1 MKRKHNEKGKRT
13 PHVTTD
19 TAKHSHSSS
28 SANSSAAQPSD
39 CHHSTRAPNSEM
51 NGLDNTP
58 FNSKPRLD
66 SNTDVDGNLRM
77 NTAHIDVQFIARWK
91 HKRGLSRQGRCP
103 PQRR

>member
-1 MKRKHNEKGKRT
+1 MKRKHSEKGKRT

-39 CHHSTRAPNSEM
+39 CHHSTHVPNSEM

-77 NTAHIDVQFIARWK
+77 NTAHIDVQFTVHRK
-91 HKRGLSRQGRCP
+91 HKRGLSRQGRRP
-103 PQRR
+103 P

>member
-1 MKRKHNEKGKRT
+1 MKRKHSEKGKRT

-39 CHHSTRAPNSEM
+39 CHHSTHAPNSEM
-51 NGLDNTP
+51 NKTNTTA

-91 HKRGLSRQGRCP
+91 HKRGLSRQGRRP
-103 PQRR
+103 PQR